1 MSLLARLRRKPRR
14 RMLVIGLDGVPYSLL
29 TGLMADGDMPNLKAI
44 AEGGDLK
51 PALSTYPTVSCAAW
65 SSFVTGV
72 NPGAHGVFG
81 FTDIRPGS
89 YEMYITGSTYVTSPP
104 LWRILNERGHK
115 VIVMNVPVT
124 FPPPDVDGL
133 LVSGFLAPELQGATH
148 PEGLA
153 ARLSSLGYR
162 IDIDPWKARE
172 SLDALLEDLDLTLKG
187 RVSGAVDLLSK
198 EPWTYGMVHVMGTD
212 RINHF
217 MWGKWASGDETY
229 APAFRDYYR
238 KVDAAV
244 GQIVGAVDDDTEV
257 LLLSDHGFTLT
268 EHELNLDTWLRESGY
283 LGVPASDE
291 AGLSDI
297 AEDTRVFSMTPGR
310 IYINVKGRQP
320 RGSVEAGAEYEAL
333 RDEVIAGLGEIT
345 RPDTGAPVMQHVF
358 RREEVFTGDSVER
371 APDILAHP
379 YDGIDLKSSMTSAAL
394 YANTPITGMHTYDD
408 AFWLVR
414 GRSFG
419 DETPCVHDGAP
430 TVLSLLGEDLPDH
443 FDGRPAAS

>member
-162 IDIDPWKARE
+162 IDMDPWKARE
-172 SLDALLEDLDLTLKG
+172 SLDALL
-187 RVSGAVDLLSK
+187 
-198 EPWTYGMVHVMGTD
+198 
-212 RINHF
+212 
-217 MWGKWASGDETY
+217 
-229 APAFRDYYR
+229 
-238 KVDAAV
+238 
-244 GQIVGAVDDDTEV
+244 
-257 LLLSDHGFTLT
+257 
-268 EHELNLDTWLRESGY
+268 
-283 LGVPASDE
+283 
-291 AGLSDI
+291 
-297 AEDTRVFSMTPGR
+297 
-310 IYINVKGRQP
+310 
-320 RGSVEAGAEYEAL
+320 
-333 RDEVIAGLGEIT
+333 
-345 RPDTGAPVMQHVF
+345 
-358 RREEVFTGDSVER
+358 
-371 APDILAHP
+371 
-379 YDGIDLKSSMTSAAL
+379 
-394 YANTPITGMHTYDD
+394 
-408 AFWLVR
+408 
-414 GRSFG
+414 
-419 DETPCVHDGAP
+419 
-430 TVLSLLGEDLPDH
+430 
-443 FDGRPAAS
+443 